1 MALGTTGTVVTA
13 AAVAGLA
20 GAGAVLVVG
29 GSPGSAP
36 PQSAETGR
44 LVAELEERISKQEN
58 ELRSLRARLR

>member
-29 GSPGSAP
+29 GFPGFAS

-44 LVAELEERISKQEN
+44 LVG
-58 ELRSLRARLR
+58 